1 MRQAWF
7 VPAAILLFSGLT
19 IGQQPT
25 SPRPQPRVT
34 EEISIRG
41 KVILGNARTGDQLIE
56 VRLERS
62 GGQVLNIAYTDGA
75 GNFEFKNIEAAQ
87 YWVAVNADGYEPAR
101 ESVEVNP
108 TFGRITVTTIF
119 LNKRSPGS
127 GGPGSALDAADPDI
141 IDVSQ
146 MKERFPKKAVQNFDK
161 AMEEKQKGQFDKA
174 IKLLEESIQIAPTMY
189 QAHNNLGL
197 LYERVKRYD
206 DAEKEYKTAHQL
218 VAKAAQP
225 LINLGSL
232 YIREAEEQK
241 GEAGEAVGK
250 LLDQAL
256 DALEQAVSL
265 NPRSAIAYY
274 YLGSANYKSNFF
286 EEAEAALKK
295 AVDLDRGMSGVH
307 LMLANVY
314 VKQMRWKEVL
324 DCLDTYLKDNP
335 KASDR
340 PTVEKMRDNIAKGL
354 EAANK

>member
-1 MRQAWF
+1 
-7 VPAAILLFSGLT
+7 
-19 IGQQPT
+19 
-25 SPRPQPRVT
+25 
-34 EEISIRG
+34 
-41 KVILGNARTGDQLIE
+41 
-56 VRLERS
+56 
-62 GGQVLNIAYTDGA
+62 
-75 GNFEFKNIEAAQ
+75 
-87 YWVAVNADGYEPAR
+87 
-101 ESVEVNP
+101 
-108 TFGRITVTTIF
+108 
-119 LNKRSPGS
+119 
-127 GGPGSALDAADPDI
+127 
-141 IDVSQ
+141 
-146 MKERFPKKAVQNFDK
+146 
-161 AMEEKQKGQFDKA
+161 MEEKQKGQFDKA